1 MDRIF
6 HIARIERL
14 PMDTQSRAGDI
25 TSAQLRREWSDRANG
40 AGWAFPS
47 DWHVGA
53 IEAVCEAI
61 ADRTDVWA
69 AAERLGQARAAAGVS
84 LGEALAD
91 VDGLCAIAP
100 PRYTSALRRAVSLGW
115 ADRVITPP
123 GTVSDPLTGLVTAEY
138 LRIRLGEIYRA
149 AESRADPESA
159 ESAGSALVVIRLDL
173 AGRTGWQRVLPMI
186 LCADS
191 MRCVFDGGQT
201 LAQLSETVAVV
212 LAAREQML
220 ARRARLLCSLV
231 VTQVGRDPDADI
243 PPPHV
248 WIENLP
254 EQQRAALEWVTELGR

>member
-1 MDRIF
+1 
-6 HIARIERL
+6 
-14 PMDTQSRAGDI
+14 MDTQSRAGQL
-25 TSAQLRREWSDRANG
+25 TSAYLCRQWSDRSDG

-47 DWHVGA
+47 DWHVSA
-53 IEAVCEAI
+53 IDAVCEAI
-61 ADRTDVWA
+61 ADGAEVWA

-91 VDGLCAIAP
+91 IDVLCAIAP

-115 ADRVITPP
+115 ADRISTPAA
-123 GTVSDPLTGLVTAEY
+123 TVSDPLTGLVTPEY
-138 LRIRLGEIYRA
+138 LAIRLGEVYREA
-149 AESRADPESA
+149 DSRAD
-159 ESAGSALVVIRLDL
+159 AGSPGAALVVVRMDL
-173 AGRTGWQRVLPMI
+173 AGRAGWQRVLPMI
-186 LCADS
+186 LCGDS

-212 LAAREQML
+212 LTAREQML
-220 ARRARLLCSLV
+220 ARRARLLCSLI

-254 EQQRAALEWVTELGR
+254 DRHRSALELVAELGR